1 MKKDE
6 TTTFWQKL
14 KPRLVFWTPLL
25 ALVVAMNFIFL
36 GIASDEFSEMVSK
49 ALTLCLG

>member
-1 MKKDE
+1 MKRDG
-6 TTTFWQKL
+6 TNNFWQRI
-14 KPRLVFWTPLL
+14 KPKLVFWLPLA

-49 ALTLCLG
+49 AITLCLG